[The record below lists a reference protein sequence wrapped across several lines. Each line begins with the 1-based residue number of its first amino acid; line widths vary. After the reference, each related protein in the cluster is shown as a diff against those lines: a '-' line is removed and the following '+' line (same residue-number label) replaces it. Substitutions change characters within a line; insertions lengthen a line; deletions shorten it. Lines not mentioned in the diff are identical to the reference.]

1 MQGYIAVELK
11 YRCRIGRVDLTFRII
26 YKSVSFTIKRKGFK
40 ISRVKTGKLLKP
52 FQLIIHPIETQEKF
66 MKKLNG
72 QQKKYLRGMAHKLKP
87 VVLIGQGGLPGPV
100 IKTIDEALAAHE
112 LISRS

>member
-1 MQGYIAVELK
+1 
-11 YRCRIGRVDLTFRII
+11 
-26 YKSVSFTIKRKGFK
+26 
-40 ISRVKTGKLLKP
+40 
-52 FQLIIHPIETQEKF
+52 

-112 LISRS
+112 LIKVKFNAHKEKESKKDMAMTIENSTHSQLVGIVGHTIIFFRQNIDPEKQKIHFPQRSDND